1 MSFNDTNLVIGLGAS
16 RTGTAWLSDYFYGH
30 PEVLMSPVRVLH
42 YFDIKC
48 EPETHQ
54 RYADIFRKRLA
65 DLKAKLGPDKT
76 SERLEML
83 EDHARMFTEAD
94 GFRELYRKRWSGEK
108 AFADITPSYYLMG
121 SNAFQA
127 MRDAHPN
134 VRVLLTMRN
143 PIDRHW
149 SGLRL
154 ALKKDASIDV
164 YGRLEELLASKRVAN
179 SAREYDGAIE
189 RMDAVFDPA
198 TTQFNFFETFLTQ
211 PGIDRMCD
219 FIGVSRKDAGVGTKI
234 NQTDP
239 LPLSEAQRAGL
250 YAYFKPVYEFCA
262 RRFPGEMPDSW
273 VRDVEQFGDR
283 SLVA

>member
-54 RYADIFRKRLA
+54 RYADIFKDRLA
-65 DLKAKLGPDKT
+65 ALKDKLGPDKG
-76 SERLEML
+76 SERLDIL

-108 AFADITPSYYLMG
+108 AFADITPSYYTMG
-121 SNAFQA
+121 EGAFQA
-127 MRDAHPN
+127 MRDAHPH

-149 SGLRL
+149 SGMRL
-154 ALKKDASIDV
+154 ALKKDPTIDV
-164 YGRLEELLASKRVAN
+164 YARLDESLVKPRTIRPERDYN
-179 SAREYDGAIE
+179 GAVE

-211 PGIDRMCD
+211 EGIDGLCD
-219 FIGVSRKDAGVGTKI
+219 FIGVSRHDAQVNRKI

-239 LPLSEAQRAGL
+239 KPLSDAQRAGL
-250 YAYFKPVYEFCA
+250 YARFQPVYEFCA
-262 RRFPGEMPDSW
+262 RRFPGRLPESW
-273 VRDVEQFGDR
+273 VRDIERFGDR
-283 SLVA
+283 ALVA